1 MNESIYI
8 ILGILGYVLA
18 CWLIPKFIRKL
29 IPNEKIYLRLLVL
42 SFIYALFY
50 GIGIAGS
57 DGHPGFAFPVPNI
70 IALYLMYD
78 IGFYSGMV
86 IGFYILL
93 FWWVTILSFMLIR
106 QLLRKKKNGQVQPT

>member
-1 MNESIYI
+1 MRESVVI
-8 ILGILGYVLA
+8 ILGIIVYVLG
-18 CWLIPKFIRKL
+18 CWLVPRFVRKRTSA
-29 IPNEKIYLRLLVL
+29 EKHYLRLVAL

-57 DGHPGFAFPVPNI
+57 GGHPGFAFPVPNI

-86 IGFYILL
+86 IGLYVLL
-93 FWWVTILSFMLIR
+93 VWWVIVFGFMLIR
-106 QLLRKKKNGQVQPT
+106 QKFRKRKEANLQHQ